1 MKVIV
6 TSLTEKEIER
16 RDYRDAL
23 EITIDGKRV
32 LSFRDGEP
40 EDANLSRDFNDCW
53 QIDGIIEQ
61 AFLAGLAGEEF
72 SIEHRQEDEF

>member
-16 RDYRDAL
+16 RDYRDAI

-32 LSFRDGEP
+32 LSFWDGEP
-40 EDANLSRDFNDCW
+40 EDATLSRDFDDCW
-53 QIDGIIEQ
+53 QIAKIIEQ
-61 AFLAGLAGEEF
+61 AFNAGLAGEEF